1 MAVQNIAVKLCG
13 VLQAQGE
20 KEVTAREWRLLG
32 QEQDGSQ
39 ILSWVS
45 DKDGKEVLNIG
56 SYTNKN
62 KTLIVLHTFDEKL
75 NIIQASVNATH
86 TLLVYI
92 VKKLANEN
100 DENKDA
106 LYCPYLICLLPESDR
121 TPEAV
126 EDPATKQIMVQYVY
140 GKSTKYSPG
149 IRNDRFLL
157 FKHLECIKIYR
168 TPMFLNECD
177 DGTDKWGFDG
187 IYPEPEK
194 IVKVFSWAQWDCVNQ
209 VLYYIHYRQP
219 TQSFAEGEEVKSP
232 SEMTPTLSAFQFH
245 ADLPHETVL
254 NIPLSLPHVSSSGEG
269 AACGAYEDDPIPLR
283 VHDCSL
289 DLQIVCD
296 QKGVL
301 CICHHY
307 LYKPLD
313 DSTTSLV
320 LEDSA
325 DLKDSGVNFA
335 YSITLLQHGCVVHSV
350 VPDLPWSLAKSLR
363 PSYTLYADNHLLVNI
378 PMLYTQMIDISLYH
392 EPCCH
397 IVIPMEE
404 CDSGPSLAPILGWG
418 PHAMVDLNTLDVVTM
433 IVADKD
439 LTATFKS
446 NTAVENKLAILHYLI
461 QHDGNMDLAE
471 ELISWM
477 CLNQRDGFGAFQRVM
492 QEYLIGTTYAV
503 TRRSLPASAL
513 NLMKM
518 LPFTQHLKFAD
529 VKEKLWN
536 SSVVVLAP
544 RQRVCQFAE
553 DVWTRLWAALND
565 LPQKRLQPQAVIDK
579 LRVSLHCYQPE
590 ALSRCSTPLSP
601 GAPPPPL
608 SAPQR
613 RSSIGSGQDLLPF
626 FELDVCTASKQ
637 EHIIAASTAECMQI
651 TNLMSTCIA
660 INVVEIMSMR
670 GDVMCGG
677 TELAG
682 GERAPDAGE
691 CGGGQRAGGGGAGG
705 GAGVESGVHAVAT
718 RWAAAQ
724 LDAARALCRALTR
737 PLAATPHHNQHRGFS
752 FMYELHATYK
762 AFGPERRRDESH
774 ELPFLRGIGDLVK
787 HVCQIN
793 EWSIYHYAIMHLSCD
808 RPRCR
813 FVCDEMDPTH
823 AFIVFKI
830 LEQYY
835 LATDSIA
842 FPLPQGFSS
851 FFTYLGYRT
860 LPFHSFVQY
869 VHRNVFELQ
878 IDVMKAIIACIAAL
892 PSGERLSPLDTFL
905 DLLTAKASLN
915 ELDFNLIIEATLA
928 SVQQDT
934 AA

>member
-20 KEVTAREWRLLG
+20 EEVTAREWRLLG

-39 ILSWVS
+39 VLSWVS

-100 DENKDA
+100 DENKES
-106 LYCPYLICLLPESDR
+106 LYCPYLVCLLPESDR

-126 EDPATKQIMVQYVY
+126 EDPSIKQIMVQYVY

-529 VKEKLWN
+529 VKVRDMCVSVSQEKLWN

-565 LPQKRLQPQAVIDK
+565 QTQKRLQPQAVIDK

-637 EHIIAASTAECMQI
+637 EHIIAA
-651 TNLMSTCIA
+651 
-660 INVVEIMSMR
+660 R
-670 GDVMCGG
+670 
-677 TELAG
+677 
-682 GERAPDAGE
+682 
-691 CGGGQRAGGGGAGG
+691 
-705 GAGVESGVHAVAT
+705 
-718 RWAAAQ
+718 
-724 LDAARALCRALTR
+724 
-737 PLAATPHHNQHRGFS
+737 
-752 FMYELHATYK
+752 
-762 AFGPERRRDESH
+762 
-774 ELPFLRGIGDLVK
+774 
-787 HVCQIN
+787 
-793 EWSIYHYAIMHLSCD
+793 
-808 RPRCR
+808 
-813 FVCDEMDPTH
+813 
-823 AFIVFKI
+823 
-830 LEQYY
+830 
-835 LATDSIA
+835 
-842 FPLPQGFSS
+842 
-851 FFTYLGYRT
+851 
-860 LPFHSFVQY
+860 
-869 VHRNVFELQ
+869 
-878 IDVMKAIIACIAAL
+878 
-892 PSGERLSPLDTFL
+892 
-905 DLLTAKASLN
+905 
-915 ELDFNLIIEATLA
+915 
-928 SVQQDT
+928 
-934 AA
+934 

>member
-20 KEVTAREWRLLG
+20 EEVTAREWRLLG

-39 ILSWVS
+39 LLSWVS
-45 DKDGKEVLNIG
+45 DKDGKEVLNLG
-56 SYTNKN
+56 SYTNKT
-62 KTLIVLHTFDEKL
+62 KTLITLHTFEEKL

-92 VKKLANEN
+92 VKIPPNEN
-100 DENKDA
+100 NEIKDP
-106 LYCPYLICLLPESDR
+106 LYSPFLICLLPEADR
-121 TPEAV
+121 TPAAV
-126 EDPATKQIMVQYVY
+126 EEPSSKQIMVQYVY

-209 VLYYIHYRQP
+209 VLYYIHYRLP

-232 SEMTPTLSAFQFH
+232 SEMTPTLSALQFH

-363 PSYTLYADNHLLVNI
+363 PSYTLYADNYLLVNI

-397 IVIPMEE
+397 IVLPMDE
-404 CDSGPSLAPILGWG
+404 CDSGPSLAPVLGWG

-433 IVADKD
+433 TVPDKD

-477 CLNQRDGFGAFQRVM
+477 CLNQRDGLGAFQRVM
-492 QEYLIGTTYAV
+492 QEYLVGTTYAV

-513 NLMKM
+513 GLMKM

-529 VKEKLWN
+529 VKVRDMCVSVSQEKLWN
-536 SSVVVLAP
+536 SAVVVLAP

-553 DVWTRLWAALND
+553 DVWTRLWRALND
-565 LPQKRLQPQAVIDK
+565 TVHKRLQPQAVIDK

-637 EHIIAASTAECMQI
+637 EHIIAANLREVSVHLMREC
-651 TNLMSTCIA
+651 S
-660 INVVEIMSMR
+660 
-670 GDVMCGG
+670 
-677 TELAG
+677 
-682 GERAPDAGE
+682 
-691 CGGGQRAGGGGAGG
+691 GGGSGSGGGVSQGR
-705 GAGVESGVHAVAT
+705 GVESGVHAVGT

-724 LDAARALCRALTR
+724 LDTSRALCRALTR
-737 PLAATPHHNQHRGFS
+737 PLAATPHNNQQRGFT
-752 FMYELHATYK
+752 F
-762 AFGPERRRDESH
+762 
-774 ELPFLRGIGDLVK
+774 I
-787 HVCQIN
+787 
-793 EWSIYHYAIMHLSCD
+793 
-808 RPRCR
+808 
-813 FVCDEMDPTH
+813 DEMDPTH
-823 AFIVFKI
+823 AFIVFKV

-928 SVQQDT
+928 SVQQDS

>member
-20 KEVTAREWRLLG
+20 EEVTAREWRLLG

-39 ILSWVS
+39 LLSWVS

-100 DENKDA
+100 DENKES
-106 LYCPYLICLLPESDR
+106 LYCPYLVCLLPESDR

-126 EDPATKQIMVQYVY
+126 EDPSIKQIMVQYVY

-529 VKEKLWN
+529 VKVRDMCVSVSQEKLWN

-565 LPQKRLQPQAVIDK
+565 QAQKRLQPQAVIDK

-637 EHIIAASTAECMQI
+637 EHIIAA
-651 TNLMSTCIA
+651 NLREVS
-660 INVVEIMSMR
+660 VHLMR
-670 GDVMCGG
+670 
-677 TELAG
+677 ESA
-682 GERAPDAGE
+682 
-691 CGGGQRAGGGGAGG
+691 GGAGG
-705 GAGVESGVHAVAT
+705 RGGGGGVESGVHAVAT

-737 PLAATPHHNQHRGFS
+737 PLAAAPQHHQQRGFS
-752 FMYELHATYK
+752 F
-762 AFGPERRRDESH
+762 
-774 ELPFLRGIGDLVK
+774 I
-787 HVCQIN
+787 
-793 EWSIYHYAIMHLSCD
+793 
-808 RPRCR
+808 
-813 FVCDEMDPTH
+813 DEMDPTH
-823 AFIVFKI
+823 AFIVFKV

-878 IDVMKAIIACIAAL
+878 IDVMKAIIASKDDENKTAVNNKLRLIQLVGEGRARRALACWAHRAALVLRARDHAHTLLSGGSAAAHELTRHRPVKDTGIAAL